1 MYSAR
6 PASEVGGAC
15 PANSFSLILRSS
27 PGKTACKMSE
37 TQPAGFPLHFAE
49 TGDLRSSAEKLGQA
63 VEKEVELVPAGLTTT
78 LKYFDYKHG
87 IYRDAVQKY
96 EIFCQNVSGLLSH
109 FTRY

>member
-1 MYSAR
+1 VDLAAAFCVFNSAKCQR
-6 PASEVGGAC
+6 H
-15 PANSFSLILRSS
+15 NL
-27 PGKTACKMSE
+27 
-37 TQPAGFPLHFAE
+37 QFPLHFAE

-63 VEKEVELVPAGLTTT
+63 VEKEVEIVPAGFTTT